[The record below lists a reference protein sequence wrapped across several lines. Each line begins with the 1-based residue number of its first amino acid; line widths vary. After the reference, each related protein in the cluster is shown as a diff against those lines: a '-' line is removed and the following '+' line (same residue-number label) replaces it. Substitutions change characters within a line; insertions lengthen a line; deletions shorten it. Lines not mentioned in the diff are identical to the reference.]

1 MKQTFLA
8 FLLLIVYCLCPA
20 QTVEPLV
27 SIDGPTGIDHSLIDS
42 DGNLYLL
49 IRSNAG
55 HSFEYGTDKA
65 FQIMFEM
72 GKSIVSKDNN
82 DYWYVVKTNKSG
94 VVLWE
99 KSYAGTFRFVNMF
112 LDSSKRLIL
121 IGGESEGL
129 VIEKTRI
136 ENGFILALDS
146 KGLLLWLKQVP
157 HYVIDAQFDNNE
169 DVSIIG
175 KYDEAVSFDAI
186 TLRKKGRANLYIAE
200 IDGKGKWTQ
209 AHRIDT
215 IEERLSVKNTAYT
228 FDKNG
233 EAYVNGYK
241 VFESRATDLEKVYG
255 WDMKYCVSGMSSR
268 KDLTLELAGVY
279 NWNMDA
285 PPIIDSFGNVI
296 NIGKLGFKYNSRIQK
311 QERSFGSFKLSSD
324 GLDYEIFVTK
334 QDSSGAYEWAV
345 QGGGKGN
352 QYVERACIDETGNIF
367 LYGSAYNNAV
377 FGNFQYSS
385 DSGFNFITM
394 LSSDGKWVWTIPV
407 SDIKGDFA
415 SINAIDDDIYLFTS
429 ESVYS
434 IKHPGIELIYPNG
447 GEKLQAK
454 STTKITWRPV
464 QSIGGIM
471 CKLSVDNGNNWIN
484 LNSSPI
490 QGKIGYYSFTIPSI
504 ETSSCKIRLESAECP
519 SRYYAESQSTF
530 SITASPQPTIKLTAA
545 PLKGPKL
552 LVGNNYSISWD
563 AESLVSVDIEASFNG
578 GKDWS
583 VIANDLN
590 ARDANYQW
598 VVPDQVSKHCL
609 LKAVDS
615 NNSSIF
621 DINYDEF
628 SICRMAIHS
637 PKPGTSLRAGVVHII
652 QVDSEGI
659 ELVNIDVSY
668 DGGVTWSQLSK
679 NLKTND
685 INVKWAMP
693 EEAYEKILLRV
704 SDAEQSS
711 VSTISTYD
719 NLPLLKLSDPIE
731 RFYYETPQGW
741 QVDFKDS
748 TSKQPLVVARDC
760 PITWNSRHI
769 EGPYQLEYSIDNG
782 KTYTFIIDDLPT
794 EQYCYNWNVPIEL
807 ANKEIRIRIS
817 LMYDPSFNST
827 YECGV
832 VRHYEFTDSM
842 EGKTFYSGSNYKIQ
856 YTGGYAQFHFSSD
869 GGASWESI
877 GPEPGIITG
886 DRFKQPI
893 NWVVP
898 TLNSD
903 RCLLKLS
910 AMDHLR
916 VQQYAR
922 DYDYAL
928 LNPWDITTVSKQFS
942 IKKAITLQYP
952 TGGEKLITNSIEKI
966 RWKSENMV
974 SKVTIE
980 ISYDNGASW
989 KFVQSIPIDSSSG
1002 EYSWIVPEM
1011 TSEQC
1016 KLRIRDSQNSNVS
1029 VVSEHVFSISN

>member
-1 MKQTFLA
+1 MKQSFLA
-8 FLLLIVYCLCPA
+8 LLLLLVYCLCPA

-27 SIDGPTGIDHSLIDS
+27 SVDGPAGIEHSLIDS

-49 IRSNAG
+49 IRPKSN
-55 HSFEYGTDKA
+55 FKMNDKSS
-65 FQIMFEM
+65 QIVFEM
-72 GKSIVSKDNN
+72 GKSIVRKDNN
-82 DYWYVVKTNKSG
+82 DHWYVVKTNKLG

-99 KSYAGTFRFVNMF
+99 KSYAGNFHVVNMF

-121 IGGESEGL
+121 VGGKSEGL
-129 VIEKTRI
+129 IIEKSSI

-157 HYVIDAQFDNNE
+157 HYVIDAQIDNNE
-169 DVSIIG
+169 DVGIIG
-175 KYDEAVSFDAI
+175 TFADAVSFDAI
-186 TLRKKGRANLYIAE
+186 TLRKKGWANLYIAE

-209 AHRIDT
+209 AHSIDT

-228 FDKNG
+228 FGKNG

-241 VFESRATDLEKVYG
+241 VIESKVHDTIKLEKIYG
-255 WDMKYCVSGMSSR
+255 WNMKYCVSGMNSR
-268 KDLTLELAGVY
+268 KDLTLALGNVY
-279 NWNMDA
+279 NWDKDA
-285 PPIIDSFGNVI
+285 PPITDCFGNVV
-296 NIGKLGFKYNSRIQK
+296 NIGKLGIEYNRTVQK
-311 QERSFGSFKLSSD
+311 QVRSFGSYKLSSE
-324 GLDYEIFVTK
+324 GLDYEIFATK
-334 QDSSGAYEWAV
+334 QDSTRAYEWAV

-352 QYVERACIDETGNIF
+352 QYVRGACFDETGNIF
-367 LYGSAYNNAV
+367 LYGFADNNAV

-385 DSGFNFITM
+385 DPGFSFITM
-394 LSSDGKWVWTIPV
+394 LSSDGKWVWTIPL
-407 SDIKGDFA
+407 SDVKGDFA
-415 SINAIDDDIYLFTS
+415 HINAIDDDIYLFTS
-429 ESVYS
+429 KSIYS
-434 IKHPGIELIYPNG
+434 IKHPSIELIYPNG

-454 STTKITWRPV
+454 STTKITWRSV

-519 SRYYAESQSTF
+519 SRYYAESHRTF

-545 PLKGPKL
+545 PLKGQKL

-590 ARDANYQW
+590 ARDASYQW

-609 LKAVDS
+609 LKVVDS

-621 DINYDEF
+621 DINYDEY
-628 SICRMAIHS
+628 SICRLAIRS
-637 PKPGTSLRAGVVHII
+637 PKPGTSLRAGVAHKI

-711 VSTISTYD
+711 ISTISTYD
-719 NLPLLKLSDPIE
+719 NLPFLKLSDPAE
-731 RFYYETPQGW
+731 RAYQDKHFERS
-741 QVDFKDS
+741 KA
-748 TSKQPLVVARDC
+748 KQPLVVGKEFLVS
-760 PITWNSRHI
+760 WKSRNM
-769 EGPYQLEYSIDNG
+769 EGPYQLEYSVDNG

-794 EQYCYNWNVPIEL
+794 EQNSYNWNVPYDL
-807 ANKEIRIRIS
+807 ANKEIQIRIS
-817 LMYDPSFNST
+817 LMYDPTFNST
-827 YECGV
+827 YKYEV

-842 EGKTFYSGSNYKIQ
+842 EGKTLYSGSNYKIQ
-856 YTGGYAQFHFSSD
+856 YIGGFAQFHFSSD

-877 GPEPGIITG
+877 GPVPGVITG

-898 TLNSD
+898 TINSD
-903 RCLLKLS
+903 RCLLKMS
-910 AMDHLR
+910 ALDYLR
-916 VQQYAR
+916 VEVSSGSIPVE
-922 DYDYAL
+922 YAL
-928 LNPWDITTVSKQFS
+928 LNPWEITTVSKQFS
-942 IKKAITLQYP
+942 IKKAITLLYP
-952 TGGEKLITNSIEKI
+952 TGDERLTTNSIEKI
-966 RWKSENMV
+966 RWKSENIV
-974 SKVTIE
+974 TQVTIE

-989 KFVQSIPIDSSSG
+989 RFIQSTPVDSSSG

-1016 KLRIRDSQNSNVS
+1016 KLRIRDIQNSNIS
-1029 VVSEHVFSISN
+1029 GVSEHVFSISN